1 MEHSV
6 EVHKQI
12 FFEEM
17 GSLLKTKREELN
29 LSVEYVVEELKFS
42 KDIVHAMENAVVER
56 LPNPVYA
63 KGFYR
68 AYATLLN
75 IDQSIVDAFINTAFV
90 DGGQEPVAPLLNIQM
105 GSEKEENTFD
115 TVVDKTHKRAQYRK
129 ILIAL
134 GMVALILILGCY
146 IIFSGEKESVKEEPL
161 TPQVPVVS
169 IPLVQETPPVKQEEV
184 APPPV
189 EEKIAPN
196 PETVVKEEKPKSQ
209 KTTTT
214 QKKSV
219 VKSAQTTVEQTEA
232 KKKDETTQEEKES
245 VETNSLDKKEASVEA
260 TPPVVK
266 EETKQASLRIVA
278 TGEVWVALKYDGKQ
292 KDFTLQQGQTH
303 TVQFTGTLSVTIGDL
318 SAAELYFGS
327 KVMKNL
333 GGKGK
338 VKTYTFSAN
347 E

>member
-29 LSVEYVVEELKFS
+29 LSVEYVVDELKFS

-90 DGGQEPVAPLLNIQM
+90 DGGQEPTPPLLNIQM
-105 GSEKEENTFD
+105 GSDKEENTFD

-161 TPQVPVVS
+161 TPQIPVESVPS
-169 IPLVQETPPVKQEEV
+169 VQETPPLKQEEPVSPPAEEKV
-184 APPPV
+184 AP
-189 EEKIAPN
+189 K
-196 PETVVKEEKPKSQ
+196 PEVVKEEKTKSQ
-209 KTTTT
+209 KTTAT
-214 QKKSV
+214 QKNTVS
-219 VKSAQTTVEQTEA
+219 KSAQTTVEQTES
-232 KKKDETTQEEKES
+232 KKKDESTQKES
-245 VETNSLDKKEASVEA
+245 EVVEA
-260 TPPVVK
+260 NSTTKEETPVESTTVVK
-266 EETKQASLRIVA
+266 EEPKQASLRIVA
-278 TGEVWVALKYDGKQ
+278 TGEVWVALKYNGKQ

-303 TVQFTGTLSVTIGDL
+303 TVEFTGTLTVTIGDL

-327 KVMKNL
+327 KTMKNL